1 MTYIINPMWF
11 YWMQLVASAKTVFS
25 VLFGVSVVFLIVMI
39 GTLMSELSDYYDPE
53 DEDTKR
59 IIKWTKWVAFLCLL
73 LAVILIAI
81 PSKDTLIEMQIA
93 KYATVENANWT
104 IETIKSAVD
113 YIVEAIKSM
122 K

>member
-11 YWMQLVASAKTVFS
+11 YWMQLASGLKVVAGVFS
-25 VLFGVSVVFLIVMI
+25 GISCALFLSLSIALLID
-39 GTLMSELSDYYDPE
+39 TDFRD
-53 DEDTKR
+53 DEDDDVKWC
-59 IIKWTKWVAFLCLL
+59 IKWMKRCAVLCIVF
-73 LAVILIAI
+73 AIVTAAI
-81 PSKDTLIEMQIA
+81 PSKNTLIEMQIA

-104 IETIKSAVD
+104 IETIKAAVD

>member
-1 MTYIINPMWF
+1 MTYIINPMWL
-11 YWMQLVASAKTVFS
+11 YWMQLASGMKVVAWVFLGVS
-25 VLFGVSVVFLIVMI
+25 CIAFLVLFIMLI
-39 GTLMSELSDYYDPE
+39 TNLDFCDYE
-53 DEDTKR
+53 DDDVKWC
-59 IIKWTKWVAFLCLL
+59 IKWMKRCAVLCIV
-73 LAVILIAI
+73 LAVITAAI

>member
-11 YWMQLVASAKTVFS
+11 YWMQLAPGMKVVA
-25 VLFGVSVVFLIVMI
+25 GVFLGISCILLLFLFIALLTNM
-39 GTLMSELSDYYDPE
+39 DYCD
-53 DEDTKR
+53 DEDDDVKWC
-59 IIKWTKWVAFLCLL
+59 IKWMKRCAVLCIVF
-73 LAVILIAI
+73 AIVTAAI
-81 PSKDTLIEMQIA
+81 PSKNTLIEMQIA

-104 IETIKSAVD
+104 LETIKSAVD